1 MDKKLLIY
9 VFSSLMLASLIF
21 TGCKSAFFTGPP
33 RLHVYEGPARE
44 ENQVG
49 SFTRVQFLNVD
60 KIDGKTYAEIKKMS
74 NFEGTLLYGRDTFSA
89 WELLPGEHTVIIFG
103 ASGTDVTIR
112 GPVVDNQ
119 EEYTIKTFPYGDVK
133 IGFHEHY
140 NVKGRWEL
148 TFTVEPGHKY
158 SIQYDTKDEQGL
170 MGTVSRVYPYVID
183 KITKEKIGTCKR
195 LKKKQ

>member
-1 MDKKLLIY
+1 MSKKLLIY
-9 VFSSLMLASLIF
+9 VFSSLILASLIF

-33 RLHVYEGPARE
+33 RFRVYEGPARE

-49 SFTRVQFLNVD
+49 SLTRNQFLTVD

-74 NFEGTLLYGRDTFSA
+74 NFEGTLFYGRDNFSA

-103 ASGTDVTIR
+103 GSGPDVTIR
-112 GPVVDNQ
+112 GSEVDNQ

-133 IGFHEHY
+133 IGFHENY

-158 SIQYDTKDEQGL
+158 QIQYDRNNEESLK
-170 MGTVSRVYPYVID
+170 GTVSRVYPYVID
-183 KITKEKIGTCKR
+183 MNTEEKIGTCKR
-195 LKKKQ
+195 LKAK